1 MVPKGTSS
9 NSDTC
14 TCVYPEKYVSSST
27 LSCVGRESVQRIPD
41 LVTLR
46 VAPGLREGLARL
58 GAWSR
63 GFDPVLHPS
72 PARMGTELVYTAVAD
87 YGEQPSPN
95 AAALGPIACGRA
107 PELEEGVL
115 DEVLGSLALAHNAVG
130 QGEGGAAVAVVEDG
144 ERLSVALPDE
154 GDQILVRQEQ
164 VLSPPIPYH
173 RTQCPFAEVGQLSFF
188 LSNFY

>member
-1 MVPKGTSS
+1 MFNASLTWSR
-9 NSDTC
+9 C
-14 TCVYPEKYVSSST
+14 EFLQVSAKASLGWERGAEASI
-27 LSCVGRESVQRIPD
+27 LSCV
-41 LVTLR
+41 L
-46 VAPGLREGLARL
+46 
-58 GAWSR
+58 
-63 GFDPVLHPS
+63 S

-87 YGEQPSPN
+87 YGEQPGPN
-95 AAALGPIACGRA
+95 AAALGPIACGGA

-144 ERLSVALPDE
+144 ERLGVALPDE

-173 RTQCPFAEVGQLSFF
+173 RTHCSFAEVGQLSCF
-188 LSNFY
+188 LSNFC